1 MQGRLKLIK
10 GDDLEIITGIR
21 VFIGSKHTFENQ
33 YLLVNS
39 NSETN
44 KILIASDAIWFYYN
58 LDNLLPAT
66 LCLDPKSYVDAMKRM
81 KTLVTNPNFIIPG
94 HDDLVFSKFP
104 KVADGI
110 VKIGN

>member
-1 MQGRLKLIK
+1 
-10 GDDLEIITGIR
+10 

-39 NSETN
+39 NSKTN
-44 KILIASDAIWFYYN
+44 KILITSDAIWLYYN
-58 LDNLLPAT
+58 FDKLLTIPRYII
-66 LCLDPKSYVDAMKRM
+66 DPKAYVEAMKRM
-81 KTLVTNPNFIIPG
+81 KTLVTNPDFIIPG

-104 KVADGI
+104 KVAEWI